1 MKRKALSLLLAVLLL
16 ITILPTSVFAVSEG
30 DFSLTGG
37 AVTVDG
43 IVDQTIDVAFQAN
56 SETTVVAFEGV
67 FSKTETADTE
77 YIQLTKL
84 TPPDGVTLGSYD
96 TNSIT
101 SGRVAWV
108 DDVAFAGYTVTANG
122 AVWTAQ
128 YTVSKDTPS
137 GTYTVQFSL
146 TDLCDETFDSVL
158 SSKVYTATI
167 TVTNNSQSLA
177 AGYTAAIGTTT
188 GTVDVGDVVYVT
200 VNVGSNDQQN
210 FASSEVRVTYDT
222 GKLTFNEDKSTLNG
236 ATVDADAGTMV
247 LEDYGENQSFG
258 TAYTLAF
265 TAVAKGEATVTLTS
279 AAFSTQANA
288 EKSDLIPAE
297 ISFATV
303 EVTVEQSYSVT
314 LPDIFKGDLSVKDGD
329 DYTFYRAD
337 DAENYDYEEVTATF
351 GGQEV
356 DVIENGD
363 GSYTVKNVTGELV
376 ITGERSGKKYTV
388 TIAGSGK
395 DDVTANTEAQFGADY
410 SFTMPTSSGYTYE
423 LVSIKYKDGSNVS
436 YERDGDTVKIL
447 GTNIT
452 TDFTITINKEIIP
465 PTVATVKVE
474 GNAASDVTAA
484 TSAVPGTDFTFTLTK
499 DSNYDYVISA
509 TVNGNTVSVT
519 ESSGTYS
526 IASSAFKAGDT
537 IVITANKSVKTESVS
552 VTKYV
557 TVDNGQMW
565 LISIETEKLDGSV
578 FTYKGNNM
586 FWSEKYGAYCYVIV
600 SADAQPAVAASD
612 LAIITGTATVVDYG
626 MDVNMSGKVDA
637 NDAQLTYNMYNV
649 HYNDFTEDVTVEKFL
664 RADVNGDGTI
674 TTQDAAAI
682 IDHLLS

>member
-1 MKRKALSLLLAVLLL
+1 MKRKVLSLLLAALML
-16 ITILPTSVFAVSEG
+16 ISILPMSVFAVSEG

-43 IVDQTIDVAFQAN
+43 IVDQTINVVFQAN

-67 FSKTETADTE
+67 FAKTETADTE
-77 YIQLTKL
+77 YIKLTKL

-108 DDVAFAGYTVTANG
+108 DDVAFTGYTVTANG

-188 GTVDVGDVVYVT
+188 GAVNVGDVVYVT

-210 FASSEVRVTYDT
+210 FASSEVKVTYDN
-222 GKLTFNEDKSTLNG
+222 GKLTYDEAKSTLNG
-236 ATVDADAGTMV
+236 ATVDVDAGTLL
-247 LEDYGENQSFG
+247 LEDYGENQNFG

-265 TAVAKGEATVTLTS
+265 TAAAKGEATVTLTS
-279 AAFSTQANA
+279 AAFSTQTHA
-288 EKSDLIPAE
+288 EKSNLIPAT
-297 ISFATV
+297 ISSATV
-303 EVTVEQSYSVT
+303 VVTVNQSHTVT
-314 LPDIFKGDLSVKDGD
+314 LPDIFKGDQSVEDGA
-329 DYTFYRAD
+329 DYTFYLAD
-337 DAENYDYEEVTATF
+337 DAEYYDYGEVTATVA
-351 GGQEV
+351 GQEAE
-356 DVIENGD
+356 VIDNGD
-363 GSYTVKNVTGELV
+363 GSYTVKNVTGVLV
-376 ITGERSGKKYTV
+376 ISGERSGKKYTV
-388 TIAGSGK
+388 TVVGSGK
-395 DDVTANTEAQFGADY
+395 DDVTANVEAQFGVDY
-410 SFTMPTSSGYTYE
+410 TFTMPTSSGYTYE
-423 LVSIKYKDGSNVS
+423 LASIKYKDGSNVS
-436 YERDGDTVKIL
+436 YERDGNTVKIL

-452 TDFTITINKEIIP
+452 NDFTITINKEIIP
-465 PTVATVKVE
+465 PSVATVKVE

-484 TSAVPGTDFTFTLTK
+484 TSAVPGTDFTFTVTK

-509 TVNGNTVSVT
+509 SVNGNTVSVT

-537 IVITANKSVKTESVS
+537 IVITVNKSVKTESVS

-557 TVDNGQMW
+557 TVDNAQMW
-565 LISIETEKLDGSV
+565 LISIETEKLDGGV

-600 SADAQPAVAASD
+600 SADAQPTVAASD
-612 LAIITGTATVVDYG
+612 LAIITGTPTVVDYG